1 MTPLLTEPSEIFV
14 YIIVLIGALY
24 WVGDQKFAASFFRYL
39 PQPIW
44 IYFLPMLS
52 SYFGI
57 IPHVSPFYDWVRN
70 YLLPSGLVL
79 MLLSAN
85 LPGLAKLGP
94 KALGIMAFATSGIII
109 GATGTFALLHN
120 SLPDEAWK
128 GIAALT
134 GSWIGG
140 SANMV
145 AVAKSVGT
153 PDSMLGP
160 IIVVDTVV
168 GYGWMGVV
176 IALSAYQV
184 KFDKWNKVDTSLVT
198 TLNKR
203 MMEIDE
209 QNRRHV
215 TIKDLIFM
223 LAIGFGVGFLTLK
236 VGPMLP
242 PVGEVLNAFG
252 WTVVLATIVGVL
264 LSLTRLSELEFA
276 GASNVGS
283 VLFYMLLA
291 TIGAKADIAGILDA
305 PLFALAGVM
314 IIATHASMILL
325 GGHLLKVPMFLMATS
340 SQANIGG
347 PVTAPIVAGIY
358 QHSLAAVGLL
368 LAVLGNV
375 LGIFGGLFVAQLCY
389 WIVS

>member
-1 MTPLLTEPSEIFV
+1 
-14 YIIVLIGALY
+14 
-24 WVGDQKFAASFFRYL
+24 
-39 PQPIW
+39 
-44 IYFLPMLS
+44 
-52 SYFGI
+52 
-57 IPHVSPFYDWVRN
+57 
-70 YLLPSGLVL
+70 
-79 MLLSAN
+79 
-85 LPGLAKLGP
+85 
-94 KALGIMAFATSGIII
+94 
-109 GATGTFALLHN
+109 
-120 SLPDEAWK
+120 
-128 GIAALT
+128 
-134 GSWIGG
+134 
-140 SANMV
+140 
-145 AVAKSVGT
+145 
-153 PDSMLGP
+153 
-160 IIVVDTVV
+160 
-168 GYGWMGVV
+168 
-176 IALSAYQV
+176 
-184 KFDKWNKVDTSLVT
+184 
-198 TLNKR
+198 

-340 SQANIGG
+340 SPADRSPHRSLRGFISIRLRRWDCFLQFLAMCLGFSEACLLHSC
-347 PVTAPIVAGIY
+347 VTGSSAKTIIPSIQRG
-358 QHSLAAVGLL
+358 
-368 LAVLGNV
+368 
-375 LGIFGGLFVAQLCY
+375 
-389 WIVS
+389 VS